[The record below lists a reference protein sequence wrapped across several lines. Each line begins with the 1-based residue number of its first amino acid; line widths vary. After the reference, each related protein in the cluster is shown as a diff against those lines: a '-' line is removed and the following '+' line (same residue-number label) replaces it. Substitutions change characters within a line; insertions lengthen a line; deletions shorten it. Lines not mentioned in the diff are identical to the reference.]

1 MIFAAPVAAQNGR
14 NTTAGLISLVSAR
27 PRLGEFSGS
36 ADIGY
41 GNYDAVQG
49 TGVLNVPLGTSA
61 ALRAAVN
68 YDRRD
73 SYLTPANDTY
83 DVDPFKDNLSGRL
96 SLLVKP
102 TDRLTVVLR
111 GDYSVIKG
119 HPGPQV
125 QLSTLYQGPFANPA
139 DGELGQN
146 PVPRSGG
153 REALSTVGYSER
165 RQSNRDNRSWG
176 IQGDVT
182 YELSETLTASY
193 VGSYRKFKRDEEFT
207 GVTGLV
213 RATGLY
219 ATTPQTFDGDYAQN
233 SQELRLAYDSNA
245 LKLQAGGFFFREM
258 SEVDF
263 FLYGSQGFQPGQRG
277 YIFGFPQDTVS
288 KSLAFFGQ
296 GTLTLVDGLRATG
309 GVRWT
314 KDDKSR
320 VGATMFHANLSDP
333 LAFTTGTQP
342 GTTNPRSSRDSL
354 NDASVAYRKV
364 T

>member
-1 MIFAAPVAAQNGR
+1 MRSFLLATSCMIFAAPVAAQNGR

-27 PRLGEFSGS
+27 PRLGEFRGS

-68 YDRRD
+68 YDHRD

-102 TDRLTVVLR
+102 TDRLTVVVR

-125 QLSTLYQGPFANPA
+125 LLSTLYQGPFANPA
-139 DGELGQN
+139 DGALGQN

-182 YELSETLTASY
+182 YELSDTLTASY

-219 ATTPQTFDGDYAQN
+219 ATTPQSSMPITRRIRRN
-233 SQELRLAYDSNA
+233 CA
-245 LKLQAGGFFFREM
+245 LPM
-258 SEVDF
+258 
-263 FLYGSQGFQPGQRG
+263 
-277 YIFGFPQDTVS
+277 T
-288 KSLAFFGQ
+288 
-296 GTLTLVDGLRATG
+296 ATPSIC
-309 GVRWT
+309 RPAA
-314 KDDKSR
+314 SSSAR
-320 VGATMFHANLSDP
+320 R
-333 LAFTTGTQP
+333 
-342 GTTNPRSSRDSL
+342 PRSISSYTVRRGSSRGS
-354 NDASVAYRKV
+354 AATSSVSRRTRCRSRSPSSV
-364 T
+364 RVR